1 MYKLEDIFDQAFSDK
16 ASAKLINNGYQSI
29 SLLGVK
35 LIKDDYTHEI
45 QILNTN
51 RSMYAPISEDHM
63 DLFKKYGWK
72 CGVFE
77 VTLYNYR
84 LKLKAIESRIRDEV
98 NDKNS
103 SKKVKQL
110 WTLRDDLM
118 SNYNKLNNKLNDN
131 KKERDN
137 I

>member
-1 MYKLEDIFDQAFSDK
+1 
-16 ASAKLINNGYQSI
+16 
-29 SLLGVK
+29 
-35 LIKDDYTHEI
+35 
-45 QILNTN
+45 
-51 RSMYAPISEDHM
+51 M

-118 SNYNKLNNKLNDN
+118 SKYNKLNNKLNDN